1 MMYVEV
7 SLTLQPLP
15 MIHSRFGCVYLMKY
29 KSEIFERFKEFR
41 YEVEKQTGKSIK
53 ALRLD
58 QGGKYL
64 TGQFSDQLVQTGIQ
78 SQWTPLGTP

>member
-1 MMYVEV
+1 
-7 SLTLQPLP
+7 

-41 YEVEKQTGKSIK
+41 YKVEKQTGKSIK
-53 ALRLD
+53 AHRLD

-64 TGQFSDQLVQTGIQ
+64 TSQFSDQLVQMGIQ